1 MKRFSRETY
10 PPSRLE
16 QVRKDAKFQ
25 SYIKQLADIIRVY
38 EKREGLGKV
47 LFVGDDPYDRQ
58 SDEPEHKLALTIYSL
73 GQAQNN
79 EGKEGIAAWPNWEK
93 DILQEVIREFGIN
106 DKNKFR
112 RIMMYFGNIAAN
124 NPDFIRM
131 LIRMELQ
138 KNL

>member
-1 MKRFSRETY
+1 
-10 PPSRLE
+10 
-16 QVRKDAKFQ
+16 
-25 SYIKQLADIIRVY
+25 
-38 EKREGLGKV
+38 
-47 LFVGDDPYDRQ
+47 
-58 SDEPEHKLALTIYSL
+58 L

-93 DILQEVIREFGIN
+93 DILQGATHEFGIN

-124 NPDFIRM
+124 NPDFIRI
-131 LIRMELQ
+131 LIRTELQ